1 MRHERRKDGWWLGG
15 DTCHVATQTLP
26 LHLRCISISNKS
38 SLILARWGLII
49 IPPPWEKKRALQGLT
64 LQVCK
69 RVWRSVD
76 ELQDIL
82 GQDRPKCWIFRH
94 LYNHD
99 VLITLP
105 GCQTQSC
112 SFDRDNS
119 SKTKTKTPWPKT
131 ETKTSK
137 NCLKAVLRQD
147 TVSKLNITGKVPP
160 NTRSKPSTWLNLLK
174 LLVFLIRVRRSCAVS
189 TIKLMYVPKN

>member
-1 MRHERRKDGWWLGG
+1 MTWWRYMSCGHSDIAIASQMHQHLKQVITHLSTMRSHYNP
-15 DTCHVATQTLP
+15 P
-26 LHLRCISISNKS
+26 LR
-38 SLILARWGLII
+38 
-49 IPPPWEKKRALQGLT
+49 KKRALQGLT